1 MMNTLILTQE
11 FSPHKV
17 LTWDRAILMVFQGK
31 VEVVEEYD
39 EVLSVL
45 DPSRA
50 KDFPHVAKAYG
61 QRFSPGEQIVIRTP
75 SVLRLWRPVGRMKRG
90 VKFSRVNVFT
100 RDGFRCCYC
109 GTKGSM
115 KELNYD
121 HIKPRHHGGKTVW
134 ENIVTSCYPCNSRK
148 RNRTPEEAGMKL
160 LRQPHKPKTLPM
172 LGPRFDM
179 KAVPVQW
186 LGYLPS
192 FGDDPTVR
200 VEVA

>member
-1 MMNTLILTQE
+1 MNTLILTQE

-61 QRFSPGEQIVIRTP
+61 QRFSPGDQIVIRTP

-109 GTKGSM
+109 GFKGGL

-121 HIKPRHHGGKTVW
+121 HLVPRHLGGKTVW
-134 ENIVTSCYPCNSRK
+134 ENIVTSCYPCNARK
-148 RNRTPEEAGMKL
+148 GHKTLEHVGMKL
-160 LRQPHKPKTLPM
+160 LRKPYKPKTLPM
-172 LGPRFDM
+172 VGPRFDFQNINPLWM
-179 KAVPVQW
+179 PYMSSWTSEPA
-186 LGYLPS
+186 
-192 FGDDPTVR
+192 